1 MNADLFAKTKKLLSA
16 LICAGG
22 ICYAAAAGENWEF
35 HFRDGEILRGEISSF
50 EKDKTFQITAP
61 SLQNDKINIPSTALL
76 AIKRMAPP
84 RIADDDG
91 NLKLTTRSGDIISCF
106 VKEIDDGIASVESKS
121 LGNLKIPL
129 DALEKISRANSS
141 IPSVIKPYDRKNW
154 KTFPE
159 KYSDRLA
166 MDDKLILMTG
176 PVISSI
182 NCEMSKIKISFK
194 IFNND
199 LSDEG
204 MVLMLFANLDKT
216 KSQAYILKLSS
227 YNVAVSKSVNGN
239 VEQIGQK
246 DINNNSPIPRK
257 IISYEIF
264 ADKIE
269 GSVHIIADN
278 KEKYTFTDKTQTRPG
293 GNLIAFSCLNSFLL
307 LSDLEFSEWD
317 GKIPDNDKSIAVVP
331 SNSDVISFNNKDKIE
346 GNLKDIDTE
355 KVFFES
361 SFGKLKVPIER
372 ISSIVIQKLK
382 ITPPTEKT
390 GMNLVKFHGG
400 DIIKVKIEKINDGT
414 LFGETQFGKIAIDM
428 NRLSE
433 IVIAADATPSSGK
446 DIMDIIFTNEK
457 VDEVFNEEELEN
469 EFGELLELF
478 YY

>member
-16 LICAGG
+16 LVCAGG
-22 ICYAAAAGENWEF
+22 ICYAASAGEDWEF
-35 HFRDGEILRGEISSF
+35 HFKDGEILRGEISSF
-50 EKDKTFQITAP
+50 EKDKTFKITAP
-61 SLQNDKINIPSTALL
+61 SLQNDNINIPSTALL

-84 RIADDDG
+84 RIAAGGG
-91 NLKLTTRSGDIISCF
+91 NLKLTTRNGDIISCF
-106 VKEIDDGIASVESKS
+106 VKEINDDIASVESKS
-121 LGNLKIPL
+121 LGNLEIPL
-129 DALEKISRANSS
+129 NALEKITGADSS

-166 MDDKLILMTG
+166 MDDKLILMIG

-194 IFNND
+194 ILNNF
-199 LSDEG
+199 LDEG
-204 MVLMLFANLDKT
+204 IGLMLFANLDKT
-216 KSQAYILKLSS
+216 KSQAYILRLSS
-227 YNVAVSKSVNGN
+227 YNIAVSKSVNGD

-246 DINNNSPIPRK
+246 GITNNSPIPRK

-264 ADKIE
+264 ADKTE

-278 KEKYTFTDKTQTRPG
+278 EQAYTFTDKNKTRPD
-293 GNLIAFSCLNSFLL
+293 GNLIAFSCINNFLL
-307 LSDLEFSEWD
+307 LSDLKFSEWD
-317 GKIPDNDKSIAVVP
+317 GKIPDSDKSIAVVP
-331 SNSDVISFNNKDKIE
+331 SGFDIMSFNNKDKIE

-361 SFGKLKVPIER
+361 SFGKLEAPIER
-372 ISSIVIQKLK
+372 ISSIVIQKPK
-382 ITPPTEKT
+382 ITPPPERT
-390 GMNLVKFHGG
+390 GMNIVKFPGG
-400 DIIKVKIEKINDGT
+400 DIIKVKIEKINDGK

-428 NRLSE
+428 NRISE
-433 IVIAADATPSSGK
+433 IVVNTGTTPSSGDK
-446 DIMDIIFTNEK
+446 IMDAVFKREQ